1 MNGGQCTNYKRRLC
15 KHVFYLSGRLSL
27 QFSLLL
33 ILGGRNDAA
42 IKAVRVYEFIK

>member
-1 MNGGQCTNYKRRLC
+1 MRLC
-15 KHVFYLSGRLSL
+15 KHLSGRLSL